1 MRERLANV
9 FLDQA
14 EVRVGQGL
22 RAEATRALASARE
35 LSPSNA
41 RIAAVDQKIQA
52 MPGAP
57 APPAGN

>member
-22 RAEATRALASARE
+22 RAEAARALASARE
-35 LSPSNA
+35 LSPNNPRA
-41 RIAAVDQKIQA
+41 AAVEQKIQA

-57 APPAGN
+57 PPAGN